1 MTTRLL
7 TVLVVSLLV
16 LAGCLGGGPAVGDG
30 TDADDGGA
38 APADRDDLRLR
49 RRTASCETRAVSR
62 GWSYSRLTARRLHE
76 RDRTDRSE
84 PSRRRSR

>member
-38 APADRDDLRLR
+38 APADRDDLSVEATDRLLRDAGSSPRGGRTRRLR
-49 RRTASCETRAVSR
+49 P
-62 GWSYSRLTARRLHE
+62 ARRL
-76 RDRTDRSE
+76 R
-84 PSRRRSR
+84 